1 MHFCLFC
8 SDLTVVSLMSLMSF
22 TPHNANSKMW
32 RMLARLGKYDKLL
45 FFFFY
50 LPFHSRWPCE
60 GAEWDVD
67 FVNVWMC
74 LTSVFVLIRRTGDI
88 SWLID
93 KGSQWLHIWRVT
105 TSIWTLMVLRH
116 WAAIPVWTH
125 THTHTHTQIQTGER
139 TVGDTLPRGRHW
151 NSLLFPERHFNVS
164 RSQTG
169 SLCWR
174 VVMFHNK
181 AIYIYWIERLRCCE
195 MYLPVHFVYK
205 KPGMG
210 IGILYKEKYITMYI
224 AIILN
229 AL

>member
-1 MHFCLFC
+1 MTSHLKG
-8 SDLTVVSLMSLMSF
+8 
-22 TPHNANSKMW
+22 HNLNMDA
-32 RMLARLGKYDKLL
+32 Y
-45 FFFFY
+45 
-50 LPFHSRWPCE
+50 
-60 GAEWDVD
+60 GAE
-67 FVNVWMC
+67 
-74 LTSVFVLIRRTGDI
+74 
-88 SWLID
+88 
-93 KGSQWLHIWRVT
+93 
-105 TSIWTLMVLRH
+105 TLSSYPGLD
-116 WAAIPVWTH
+116 

-181 AIYIYWIERLRCCE
+181 AIYIYWIQRLRCCE